1 MKGGQRSIEEGGEGW
16 VTTELKVLL
25 KCHRNIKQWKVKL
38 VDDYILGFN
47 NQYIDDIG
55 KITLEIIVVYEG
67 MRDMK

>member
-1 MKGGQRSIEEGGEGW
+1 MKRGQRSIEEGGEGW

-25 KCHRNIKQWKVKL
+25 ECHRNMKQWKVKL

-47 NQYIDDIG
+47 NQYIDDVG
-55 KITLEIIVVYEG
+55 KIALEIIVVYEG

>member
-1 MKGGQRSIEEGGEGW
+1 MKGGQRSIEEGGEGLA
-16 VTTELKVLL
+16 TTELKVLL